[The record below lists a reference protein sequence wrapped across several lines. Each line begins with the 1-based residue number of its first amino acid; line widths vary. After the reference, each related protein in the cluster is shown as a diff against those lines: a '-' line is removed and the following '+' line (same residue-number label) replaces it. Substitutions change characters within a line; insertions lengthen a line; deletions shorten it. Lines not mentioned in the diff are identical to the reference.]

1 MVGDLLPLT
10 NKTREREN
18 SNQPIMDEKDQTK
31 EQRIEEL
38 RELQKPTTFDAWLCL
53 GGDYRDLAEA
63 QEWASRREIDKL
75 SLDYTVFR
83 EKMEHNLTST
93 ECAAISVWFRHAC
106 QQVGEDKKQQD

>member
-1 MVGDLLPLT
+1 
-10 NKTREREN
+10 
-18 SNQPIMDEKDQTK
+18 MDEKDQTK

-38 RELQKPTTFDAWLCL
+38 RELHKPTTFDAWLCL

-83 EKMEHNLTST
+83 EKMEHNLMV
-93 ECAAISVWFRHAC
+93 ERADAAQSRRRRDAVWEIPC
-106 QQVGEDKKQQD
+106 QQVGEDKKQD

>member
-1 MVGDLLPLT
+1 
-10 NKTREREN
+10 
-18 SNQPIMDEKDQTK
+18 MDEKDQTK

-38 RELQKPTTFDAWLCL
+38 RELHKPTTFDAWLCL

-83 EKMEHNLTST
+83 EKMEHNLMST
-93 ECAAISVWFRHAC
+93 ECAAISVWFRGARRRRDAVWEIPC

>member
-1 MVGDLLPLT
+1 
-10 NKTREREN
+10 
-18 SNQPIMDEKDQTK
+18 MDEKDQTK

-38 RELQKPTTFDAWLCL
+38 RELHKPTTFDAWLCL

-83 EKMEHNLTST
+83 EKMEHNLMV
-93 ECAAISVWFRHAC
+93 ERADAAQSRQWFRHARLQRDAVWEIPC
-106 QQVGEDKKQQD
+106 QRVGEDKKQD